1 MFGPKLNARSYA
13 VLVLAA
19 IGLLAGGY
27 LGAQTRSSAESS
39 AEIAAATR
47 QVADA
52 TRQVAE
58 SNGRIAESIRD
69 LASAVRSASAQ
80 RPSSGEA
87 APGGSTSSDETM
99 IRPGDRRAD
108 RSEGTFELGTTK
120 SD

>member
-13 VLVLAA
+13 ILVLAA
-19 IGLLAGGY
+19 VGLLAGGY

-58 SNGRIAESIRD
+58 SNGRIAESIRE
-69 LASAVRSASAQ
+69 LASAVRSAANAQGSSSAGN
-80 RPSSGEA
+80 SGTA
-87 APGGSTSSDETM
+87 SGSGDETM
-99 IRPGDRRAD
+99 IRPGDRQAD
-108 RSEGTFELGTTK
+108 RSEGTFELGPN
-120 SD
+120 D